1 MRRSDTSAS
10 TGATSTGATS
20 GSEPTAT
27 IGGACL
33 RPPSIGSRLSGHV
46 YRFKGLTVQRT
57 DGTVRGGAHLGKRT
71 DGSPTESE
79 DGESDDPAG
88 HAENMQNGFLI
99 ERSRKSLPCVRQQS
113 SFNKA
118 LFNWHFFLSDAS
130 TPWIFAPPAVARL
143 VVAESTFRPSLRPR
157 ASSNSPTEIRAGSRR
172 WDKQSQLHLPELFLH
187 SSRLEVFR
195 SWASAEPVEDSS
207 PDGFW

>member
-1 MRRSDTSAS
+1 MEARTWEDERT
-10 TGATSTGATS
+10 
-20 GSEPTAT
+20 EV
-27 IGGACL
+27 
-33 RPPSIGSRLSGHV
+33 RL
-46 YRFKGLTVQRT
+46 KAKTVNQMTR
-57 DGTVRGGAHLGKRT
+57 LGMPKT
-71 DGSPTESE
+71 CT
-79 DGESDDPAG
+79 
-88 HAENMQNGFLI
+88 ENMQNGFLN

-172 WDKQSQLHLPELFLH
+172 WDKQSQLHLPELFLQLLEAGGLQELGVGRA
-187 SSRLEVFR
+187 SR
-195 SWASAEPVEDSS
+195 
-207 PDGFW
+207 GFFARWILVVDPLRVGG